1 LNVRVRRRAAAIAF
15 IALVL
20 LGLPTGMLGIA
31 WPSMRVSLDAPFAGL
46 GLLVAAMTV
55 AQFAASAAS
64 GLLRERL
71 GTIALLLA
79 SVAAAAGG
87 LAIFAIASGWWAT
100 ILASAVLGAGL
111 GLLDAAAN
119 TEAALRGDLR
129 FMGALHGAWA
139 IGASLG
145 PPLVGATLVASDSWR
160 PAYVA
165 AAAAFA
171 LLGVL
176 TYTVRS
182 DLSAAPELE
191 AEASGE
197 RSIGRTVVLG
207 CALMFV
213 YVGIELGAGQWSYTR
228 FTTDTSLSDGLA
240 GLAVFLYWSALA
252 AGRIGLAV
260 LGERVGPPRLFDLS
274 VFGALAGTLGFW
286 VLPPPLAALLALPWL
301 GVALSVF
308 VPVLLYLTPRRIGTA
323 AAPRA
328 IGFLVATGMIGGAT
342 LPAAVGL
349 LMQSIGVAVLGP
361 CLVALAG
368 LRAGEATC
376 ASSSGRAPRRS
387 RRGQTPPDS
396 LGARIRASRR
406 RTARHDSFS

>member
-15 IALVL
+15 VGLVL

-31 WPSMRVSLDAPFAGL
+31 WPSMRVSLDAPFVGL
-46 GLLVAAMTV
+46 GILVAAMTV

-71 GTIALLLA
+71 GTIALLLL

-100 ILASAVLGAGL
+100 ILASAVLGCGL
-111 GLLDAAAN
+111 GLLDAAVN

-145 PPLVGATLVASDSWR
+145 PPLVGAMLVVSDSWR
-160 PAYVA
+160 PAYLA

-171 LLGVL
+171 LLGL
-176 TYTVRS
+176 ATYAVRS
-182 DLSAAPELE
+182 DLRDAPELE
-191 AEASGE
+191 AAPSGE

-213 YVGIELGAGQWSYTR
+213 YVGIELGAGQWTYTR
-228 FTTDTSLSDGLA
+228 FTVDGSLSDVVA
-240 GLAVFLYWSALA
+240 GLADFLYWAALA
-252 AGRIGLAV
+252 AGRIALA
-260 LGERVGPPRLFDLS
+260 LFGDRVAPARLFDVS
-274 VFGALAGTLGFW
+274 VFGALASAVGFS
-286 VLPPPLAALLALPWL
+286 VLPPSMAALLALPCL
-301 GVALSVF
+301 GATLSVF

-328 IGFLVATGMIGGAT
+328 IGYQVAAGMIGGAS

-349 LMQSIGVAVLGP
+349 LMQSIDVAALGP
-361 CLVALAG
+361 CLVAMAAVLAG
-368 LRAGEATC
+368 LHV
-376 ASSSGRAPRRS
+376 ASSRS
-387 RRGQTPPDS
+387 FGSRTY
-396 LGARIRASRR
+396 ARQLFR
-406 RTARHDSFS
+406 